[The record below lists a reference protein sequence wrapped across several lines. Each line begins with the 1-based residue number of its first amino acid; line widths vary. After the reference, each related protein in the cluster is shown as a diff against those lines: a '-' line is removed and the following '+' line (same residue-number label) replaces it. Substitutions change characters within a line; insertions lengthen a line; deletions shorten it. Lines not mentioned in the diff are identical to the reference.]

1 MNKHSESNPRRLS
14 AFANSLRSIWDFV
27 CGLDKGLD
35 TEIGMKGAS
44 LSGGQ
49 RQRLCIARALIRNPK
64 ILLLDGEWIDKV
76 LRTPSLIV
84 MAEATSALD
93 AQSEK
98 SVQMALDNASKGR

>member
-1 MNKHSESNPRRLS
+1 MNLVSTYTDWLS
-14 AFANSLRSIWDFV
+14 SIWDFV

-64 ILLLDGEWIDKV
+64 ILLLDGESKYEV
-76 LRTPSLIV
+76 LRFHLLIITL
-84 MAEATSALD
+84 AEATSALD

>member
-1 MNKHSESNPRRLS
+1 MRCFVTC
-14 AFANSLRSIWDFV
+14 ADSLRSIWDFV

-64 ILLLDGEWIDKV
+64 ILLLDGELICEV
-76 LRTPSLIV
+76 LQTRLLIV
-84 MAEATSALD
+84 TCAEATSALD

>member
-1 MNKHSESNPRRLS
+1 MLIGMC
-14 AFANSLRSIWDFV
+14 SIWDFV

-64 ILLLDGEWIDKV
+64 ILLLDGESI
-76 LRTPSLIV
+76 
-84 MAEATSALD
+84 
-93 AQSEK
+93 
-98 SVQMALDNASKGR
+98 